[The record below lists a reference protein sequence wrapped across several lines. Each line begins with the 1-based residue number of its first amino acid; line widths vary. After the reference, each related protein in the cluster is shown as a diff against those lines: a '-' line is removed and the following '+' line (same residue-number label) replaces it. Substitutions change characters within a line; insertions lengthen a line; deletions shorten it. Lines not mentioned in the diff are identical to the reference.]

1 MPIIDA
7 MATGNQPR
15 ELCKFISGLEPF
27 CQQAENPS
35 QEQECAD
42 TVAYAKGKALAMG
55 ARCGEES
62 NSTLAKNRSA
72 ISTTEV
78 PDKPNITLEG

>member
-42 TVAYAKGKALAMG
+42 TVAYAYAKALAMG
-55 ARCGEES
+55 DGCGQES
-62 NSTLAKNRSA
+62 SSTLAKNRTA

-78 PDKPNITLEG
+78 PDTKNITLEG